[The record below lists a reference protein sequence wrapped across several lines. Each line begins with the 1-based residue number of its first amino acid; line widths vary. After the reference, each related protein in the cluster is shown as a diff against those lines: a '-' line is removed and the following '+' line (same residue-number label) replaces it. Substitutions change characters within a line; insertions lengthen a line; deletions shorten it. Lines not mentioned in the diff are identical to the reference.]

1 MLILTILVLLLTAVS
16 CFLVW
21 LWLESKKTI
30 VTMGEAAEKTFQSTR
45 RTEMKNVRDLEMARR
60 IQTGLLATN
69 RIQHRHFQL
78 SGLCQP
84 AEKIGGDFFVLGKKI
99 AHIVHDQTVDR
110 PGIIRLRSTKEES
123 LHFAIG
129 DVSGHGVASALVMIL
144 AKSTLEELFAKQIGP
159 KAMMQEANRRL
170 LEYTEGSA
178 INFVTAFAGELDTQN
193 GHLTYSKAGHTSP
206 LLFRKSGEVVPLE
219 TEGVFLGMFE
229 SPEYEEKSIVLEKGD
244 KIFLYTDGL
253 SEAKNAEDELL
264 GTQRLTDIVRNNL
277 WLSGENFF
285 QKIIDDVKEYA
296 GQTILGDD
304 ITMVLVEVT

>member
-1 MLILTILVLLLTAVS
+1 MATTIEQTQKTAH
-16 CFLVW
+16 
-21 LWLESKKTI
+21 
-30 VTMGEAAEKTFQSTR
+30 
-45 RTEMKNVRDLEMARR
+45 RTELKNARDLDMARR

-69 RIQHRHFQL
+69 LIQHRNFQL

-99 AHIVHDQTVDR
+99 DHIIHDQAVDR
-110 PGIIRLRSTKEES
+110 PGIIRLQSTKEES
-123 LHFAIG
+123 LSFAIG

-159 KAMMQEANRRL
+159 RAMMQEANRRL

-178 INFVTAFAGELDTQN
+178 INFVTAFAGEIDAQN
-193 GHLTYSKAGHTSP
+193 GILTYSKAGHTSP
-206 LLFRKSGEVVPLE
+206 LLFRKSGEVISLE
-219 TEGVFLGMFE
+219 TEGVFLGMFA
-229 SPEYEEKSIVLEKGD
+229 SPEYEEKTIALEKGD

-253 SEAKNAEDELL
+253 SEAKNSEDELL

-277 WLSGENFF
+277 WLAGENFF

-296 GQTILGDD
+296 GQPLLGDD
-304 ITMVLVEVT
+304 LTMVLVEVT

>member
-1 MLILTILVLLLTAVS
+1 MILLSILIIILMGGCAALA
-16 CFLVW
+16 W
-21 LWLESKKTI
+21 LWRKGLQANQLLA
-30 VTMGEAAEKTFQSTR
+30 EAAEKTKKSAH
-45 RTEMKNVRDLEMARR
+45 RTELKNARDLDMARR

-69 RIQHRHFQL
+69 RLQHRNFQL

-84 AEKIGGDFFVLGKKI
+84 AEKIGGDFFILGKKVD
-99 AHIVHDQTVDR
+99 HIIHDQAVDR
-110 PGIIRLRSTKEES
+110 PGIIRLQSTKEES

-159 KAMMQEANRRL
+159 RAMMLEANRRL

-178 INFVTAFAGELDTQN
+178 INFVTAFAGEIDAHN
-193 GHLTYSKAGHTSP
+193 GSLTYSKAGHTAP
-206 LLFRKSGEVVPLE
+206 LLFRKSGEVISLE
-219 TEGVFLGMFE
+219 TEGVFLGMFN
-229 SPEYEEKSIVLEKGD
+229 SPEYEEKSILLEKGD

-253 SEAKNAEDELL
+253 SEAKNAQDELL
-264 GTQRLTDIVRNNL
+264 GSQRLTEIVRNNL

-285 QKIIDDVKEYA
+285 QKIIDDVKDYA
-296 GQTILGDD
+296 GQTVMGDD